1 VGNDSFLSLGEQR
14 WILPAGRPT
23 MTIGRDPAADIHLD
37 ANELASRSHARLWLS
52 GAGWSI
58 SDDGSRN
65 GTRVNGRPVTG
76 SVPLQDNDRIQI
88 GDAVLTFHG
97 PATAAPPV
105 QVQPSGPSGSGGSGG
120 SGGSEGS
127 AGSRVRLVKIMI
139 VAAVVEGV
147 GLAANGI
154 AAFVADHVGGITRWL
169 AAPTVAL
176 IAAMVTALIQTVSKE
191 PATSSSTGTTAATP
205 RRRGTP
211 AAVAIL
217 VVLAVVGVGGF
228 AVAAG
233 VQYAAGYLT
242 GKESGD
248 DRLVQPV
255 TKSGSGL
262 TMTVVHVTYTP
273 HFTRVELT
281 VRNTTQTSL
290 SLPLFGF
297 CTFTGSDGT
306 TLEVDA
312 FRSQWPDTVPPGA
325 FQRGT
330 ITFKGHLPD
339 NLTTASLSFSQVF
352 GPGGKAI
359 TVAGIR
365 LKPA

>member
-1 VGNDSFLSLGEQR
+1 MGNDAFLSLGEQR
-14 WILPAGRPT
+14 WVLSAGRPI
-23 MTIGRDPAADIHLD
+23 MTIGRDPVADIHLD
-37 ANELASRSHARLWLS
+37 ANELASRSHARLRLT

-65 GTRVNGRPVTG
+65 GTRVNGLPVTA

-97 PATAAPPV
+97 PAAAPEVPASK
-105 QVQPSGPSGSGGSGG
+105 PSGTT
-120 SGGSEGS
+120 
-127 AGSRVRLVKIMI
+127 GSRVRLVKII
-139 VAAVVEGV
+139 VIAGVVEGV

-154 AAFVADHVGGITRWL
+154 SAFVADHVGGITRWL

-176 IAAMVTALIQTVSKE
+176 IAAMVTALIEAASKE
-191 PATSSSTGTTAATP
+191 PAGSGTTSAPA

-228 AVAAG
+228 AAAAG
-233 VQYAAGYLT
+233 VQYAAGYIT
-242 GKESGD
+242 GKESGE
-248 DRLVQPV
+248 DRLVQMV

-262 TMTVVHVTYTP
+262 TATVEHVTYTS
-273 HFTRVELT
+273 HFTRVEVT
-281 VRNTTQTSL
+281 VRNTTQASL

-312 FRSQWPDTVPPGA
+312 FRSQWTDIVPPGG

-352 GPGGKAI
+352 GPGGRALTI
-359 TVAGIR
+359 PGIK

>member
-1 VGNDSFLSLGEQR
+1 VGNESFLSLGEQR
-14 WILPAGRPT
+14 WVLPAGRPSL
-23 MTIGRDPAADIHLD
+23 TIGRDPAADIHLD
-37 ANELASRSHARLWLS
+37 GNDLASRSHARLWLS
-52 GAGWSI
+52 NAGWSI

-65 GTRVNGRPVTG
+65 GTRVNGRPVTVA
-76 SVPLQDNDRIQI
+76 VPLHDYDQIQI

-97 PATAAPPV
+97 PGSAAPPPEA
-105 QVQPSGPSGSGGSGG
+105 QPAKHSAPGSGGSAG
-120 SGGSEGS
+120 SGG
-127 AGSRVRLVKIMI
+127 RVKLVKVMV
-139 VAAVVEGV
+139 VAAVVEGL
-147 GLAANGI
+147 GLAANAI
-154 AAFVADHVGGITRWL
+154 AAFVADHVGGVTRWL
-169 AAPTVAL
+169 AAPAVAL
-176 IAAMVTALIQTVSKE
+176 IAAMVTALIQAVSKE
-191 PATSSSTGTTAATP
+191 PAASSTSTTATAGT

-233 VQYAAGYLT
+233 FQYAAGYIT
-242 GKESGD
+242 GKESGE
-248 DRLVQPV
+248 DRLVQSV
-255 TKSGSGL
+255 TRSGSGL
-262 TMTVVHVTYTP
+262 TATVVHVTYTS

-281 VRNTTQTSL
+281 VRNTTRTSL

-306 TLEVDA
+306 TLEVDS

-330 ITFKGHLPD
+330 ITFKGQLPD

-352 GPGGKAI
+352 GPGGKALTI
-359 TVAGIR
+359 SGIK

>member
-1 VGNDSFLSLGEQR
+1 MGNESFLSLGEQR
-14 WILPAGRPT
+14 WVLPAGRPSL
-23 MTIGRDPAADIHLD
+23 TIGRDPAADIHLD
-37 ANELASRSHARLWLS
+37 ANDLASRLHARLWLS
-52 GAGWSI
+52 SAGWSI

-65 GTRVNGRPVTG
+65 GTRVNGRPVTVA
-76 SVPLQDNDRIQI
+76 VPLHDNDRIQI

-97 PATAAPPV
+97 PEAAAPPAEA
-105 QVQPSGPSGSGGSGG
+105 PPARPTGSSGGG
-120 SGGSEGS
+120 
-127 AGSRVRLVKIMI
+127 GSRVRLVKVMT
-139 VAAVVEGV
+139 VAAVVQGV

-154 AAFVADHVGGITRWL
+154 AAFVADHVGGIARWL
-169 AAPTVAL
+169 AAPAVAL
-176 IAAMVTALIQTVSKE
+176 IAAMVTALIQAVSKE
-191 PATSSSTGTTAATP
+191 PAASSTSTTAVPT

-217 VVLAVVGVGGF
+217 VVLAVVGLGGF

-248 DRLVQPV
+248 DRLVRPV
-255 TKSGSGL
+255 AKSGSGL
-262 TMTVVHVTYTP
+262 TATVVHVAYTS

-281 VRNTTQTSL
+281 VRNSTQTSL

-306 TLEVDA
+306 TLQVDA
-312 FRSQWPDTVPPGA
+312 FRSQWTDTVPPGA

-330 ITFKGHLPD
+330 ITFRGHLPD

-352 GPGGKAI
+352 GPGGSSLTI
-359 TVAGIR
+359 PGIK